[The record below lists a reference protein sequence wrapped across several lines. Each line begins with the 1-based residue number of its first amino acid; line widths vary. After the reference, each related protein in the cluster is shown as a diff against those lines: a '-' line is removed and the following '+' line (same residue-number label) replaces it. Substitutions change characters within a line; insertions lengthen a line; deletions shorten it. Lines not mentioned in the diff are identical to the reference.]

1 MGVAHARKKTIKT
14 HLPARLSASNQ
25 RYSVDM
31 PVLISFQI
39 LLFTSTFSS
48 QLIFTLLLPML
59 AIVSESCQSFYQS
72 LRLSAE
78 RSLTGIGE
86 VRLAQHQTEAEDMLK
101 QLTYIYL
108 TAHLIK
114 VMCLYTVTLKY

>member
-1 MGVAHARKKTIKT
+1 
-14 HLPARLSASNQ
+14 
-25 RYSVDM
+25 M

-48 QLIFTLLLPML
+48 LLMFTLLLPMFV
-59 AIVSESCQSFYQS
+59 IVSESSQSFYQS

-86 VRLAQHQTEAEDMLK
+86 VRLAQHQAEAEDKLK